1 MRKVLLL
8 VAPVCY
14 KTVAEDMIECA
25 NKGIGMMLPF
35 NGLYS
40 KDVWFL
46 IEEQD

>member
-14 KTVAEDMIECA
+14 KTVAEDMIESA
-25 NKGIGMMLPF
+25 N